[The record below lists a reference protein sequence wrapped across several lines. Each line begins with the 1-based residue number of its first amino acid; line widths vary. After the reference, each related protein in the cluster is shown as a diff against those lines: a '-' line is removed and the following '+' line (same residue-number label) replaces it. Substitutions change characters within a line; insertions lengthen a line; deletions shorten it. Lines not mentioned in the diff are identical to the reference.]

1 MPEHYIGL
9 ISGTS
14 MDGVDAVLARIED
27 DRLALVAS
35 HIYPYPPELRRL
47 LKTAI
52 LQPEAVGLDQ
62 LGTLDCWVGECFRDA
77 ALALISGS
85 GLDRV
90 AITAIGSHGQT
101 LRHQPNSEHPFSLQI
116 GDATTI
122 AEGTGITTVSD
133 FRRADIAAGGQG
145 APLVPP
151 FHDWLMGPKDKHR
164 VVLNIG
170 GVANITVL
178 PTIDAPVVGFDT
190 GPGNTL
196 LDAWINAQRGSPYD
210 RSGLWAADG
219 KVNARLLNELLD
231 DAYFD
236 LPPPKSTGFEYFNL
250 EWLESFDISGEQP
263 VDIQAT
269 LSELTATTV
278 ANAIRKHAPLT
289 REVYVCGGG
298 AHNADLL
305 SRLRSQLPE
314 ATIGS
319 TADIGLD
326 PDWVEAA
333 AFAWLAMR
341 TMNKQTGN
349 LPSVTGARHKKVLGA
364 IHYA

>member
-14 MDGVDAVLARIED
+14 MDGVDTVLARFED

-35 HIYPYPPELRRL
+35 HIHPYPPELRGL
-47 LKTAI
+47 LKAAI

-62 LGTLDCWVGECFRDA
+62 LGTLDRWVGECFRDA
-77 ALALISGS
+77 ALDLISSS
-85 GLDRV
+85 GVDRV
-90 AITAIGSHGQT
+90 AIAAIGSHGQT
-101 LRHQPNSEHPFSLQI
+101 LRHQPNSAHPFSLQI
-116 GDATTI
+116 GDAATI

-178 PTIDAPVVGFDT
+178 PTVDAPVVGFDT

-196 LDAWINAQRGSPYD
+196 LDAWISTQRGSPYD

-219 KVNARLLNELLD
+219 KVNARLLSELLN

-250 EWLESFDISGEQP
+250 EWLEGFDISQEKP

-269 LSELTATTV
+269 LSELTATSV
-278 ANAIRKHAPLT
+278 AKAIREHAALT
-289 REVYVCGGG
+289 EEVYVCGGG

-305 SRLRSQLPE
+305 SRLRSHLPE
-314 ATIGS
+314 TTIRS

-333 AFAWLAMR
+333 AFAWLAMKA
-341 TMNKQTGN
+341 MKKQTGN

-364 IHYA
+364 IHYS